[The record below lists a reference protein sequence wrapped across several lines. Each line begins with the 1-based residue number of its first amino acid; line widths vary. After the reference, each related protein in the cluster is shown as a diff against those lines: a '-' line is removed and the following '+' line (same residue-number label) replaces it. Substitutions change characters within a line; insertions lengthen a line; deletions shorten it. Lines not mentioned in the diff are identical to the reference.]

1 MNYLFVLKKQKVIFL
16 TFTFYLLTNI
26 AAQAQYKENTE
37 FGLVSGASYYLG
49 DLNQTHFNQPAAFGG
64 LIIRKNI
71 DNRFVYKAQAM
82 YLGLTSDERESGD
95 TISESRGLH
104 FKSSLYELSGNIEF
118 NFLPY
123 EMGNPLYNWTPFI
136 YTGITLF
143 HHNPQAENK
152 NGEWIDLQP
161 LATEGQG
168 TTMFPDRKEYS
179 LIQFAI
185 PMGGGFKIAVNE
197 SFNIILEYGAR
208 KTFTDYLDDVS
219 TTFVGGGTDP
229 YPIEMSGQ
237 AQEMSD
243 PLQTH
248 VKGDERGDP
257 AKKDWYSFIGVTLSF
272 KINDNTPGCSYD

>member
-1 MNYLFVLKKQKVIFL
+1 M
-16 TFTFYLLTNI
+16 
-26 AAQAQYKENTE
+26 
-37 FGLVSGASYYLG
+37 
-49 DLNQTHFNQPAAFGG
+49 
-64 LIIRKNI
+64 
-71 DNRFVYKAQAM
+71 YKAQAM

-161 LATEGQG
+161 LGTEGQG

-219 TTFVGGGTDP
+219 TTFVGGGADP